1 VAKQTGPFTV
11 LGRFNSTRNPE
22 NIYVVK
28 RHHDIAETDS
38 KHISC
43 NCPGWRFSPKRNNGN
58 YTCRHIEYVEDHG
71 KGTIEN
77 HKYLDSDIARAA
89 NSLKKFNEPKA
100 ILARAC
106 QSANVHIGNH
116 AFRQLLAELKPYL
129 TGPSTEAAGWEW
141 PRPTSPTTTTNVPND
156 DVLRVITLD

>member
-1 VAKQTGPFTV
+1 MAKQAGSFAV

-71 KGTIEN
+71 KGTIQD

-106 QSANVHIGNH
+106 QSANVHIGNY

-129 TGPSTEAAGWEW
+129 TGAKGGSWTRRTDKA
-141 PRPTSPTTTTNVPND
+141 TSPTTTTNVPSD

>member
-1 VAKQTGPFTV
+1 MAKQAGPFTV

-28 RHHDIAETDS
+28 RHHDIAETNS

-71 KGTIEN
+71 HGTIQN
-77 HKYLDSDIARAA
+77 HKYLDTDIGRAA

-106 QSANVHIGNH
+106 QSANVHMGNH
-116 AFRQLLAELKPYL
+116 AFRQLLAALKPHL
-129 TGPSTEAAGWEW
+129 TGVTSTSS
-141 PRPTSPTTTTNVPND
+141 TTTPTTTTNPTD
-156 DVLRVITLD
+156 DSLRVITLD